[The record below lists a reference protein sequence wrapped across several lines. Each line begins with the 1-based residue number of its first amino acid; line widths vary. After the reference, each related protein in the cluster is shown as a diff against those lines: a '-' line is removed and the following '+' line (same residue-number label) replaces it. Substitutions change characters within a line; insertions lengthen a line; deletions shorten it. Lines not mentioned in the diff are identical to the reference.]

1 MIRLLRPLLLLL
13 LLLAPGLAAAQVP
26 GPPTTASETAA
37 DRPADPERVKA
48 LIATLQDDMQRA
60 ELIDRLQ
67 LLLQAQAPQPEERSA
82 LQTVGS
88 QALVVVS
95 DKVQDVTGAV
105 AAIGGTLARLPEL
118 ATWTRDQLS
127 DPAARSRW
135 GAVFLNVIGVIVAG
149 VAAGWLVRLLLRRP
163 FAALDGRT
171 PATLWGKIPLLLA
184 QAVLDFLPLLAFVLG
199 AYAMAVVLDPPWF
212 VRTVVLALVNAAII
226 SGLALML
233 IRLALTP
240 EHPHL
245 RLLRIGDETAGY
257 LYVWAKRLIY
267 LLVFG
272 YLAVSTA
279 VVLGLPGGSLA
290 ALKYLIGL
298 AVAAM
303 VVVLILQNRQPVADW
318 LRGRRRRAAE
328 GEEAGVTRAVGSAR
342 RRLAE
347 VWHLIAI
354 AYVVVT
360 FAIWALGI
368 NGGFAFIIRAT
379 LLTVLVLAVARLV
392 SSYGPRLIHRAFSI
406 GPELRS
412 RFPGLE
418 HRANRYLPVLDNAL
432 RVVVVLVSILV
443 LLEVW
448 QLGGIAWMETETGR
462 SVLASGGAILLVI
475 VAALVAWEVVSQ
487 LIEYHLNRHDA
498 EGRLVQR
505 SARARTLLPLLRNAF
520 MVLLI
525 TVVVLMVLSEV
536 GINIAPLLAGA
547 GVVGLAIGFGAQTL
561 VKDVIT
567 GVFILFEDTLAV
579 GDVVQIGSDS
589 GVVEAMTIRT
599 IRLRDETGAVHT
611 LPFSSV
617 TSIVNMTKDFSFAVF
632 NVGIGYDQDV
642 DRVTD
647 VLRDLGREM
656 QLDPEWAPNILAP
669 IEIIGLDKFGDSA
682 VIIKARI
689 KTPPIKQWGVMREF
703 NRRMKRR
710 FDELGIDIPFPH
722 RMVLTRSLDKPDGDA
737 AVAAQGAS
745 S

>member
-26 GPPTTASETAA
+26 GTPTTASETAA

-48 LIATLQDDMQRA
+48 LIATLQDDKQRA

-135 GAVFLNVIGVIVAG
+135 GAVFLNVVGVIVAG

-184 QAVLDFLPLLAFVLG
+184 QAVLDFLPLIAFVLG

-328 GEEAGVTRAVGSAR
+328 SEEAGLPAPSAPP
-342 RRLAE
+342 
-347 VWHLIAI
+347 
-354 AYVVVT
+354 
-360 FAIWALGI
+360 
-368 NGGFAFIIRAT
+368 GGASPRSGT
-379 LLTVLVLAVARLV
+379 
-392 SSYGPRLIHRAFSI
+392 SSPSPMSSSPSRSGRSASMAASPSSSGPRC
-406 GPELRS
+406 
-412 RFPGLE
+412 
-418 HRANRYLPVLDNAL
+418 
-432 RVVVVLVSILV
+432 
-443 LLEVW
+443 
-448 QLGGIAWMETETGR
+448 
-462 SVLASGGAILLVI
+462 
-475 VAALVAWEVVSQ
+475 
-487 LIEYHLNRHDA
+487 
-498 EGRLVQR
+498 
-505 SARARTLLPLLRNAF
+505 
-520 MVLLI
+520 
-525 TVVVLMVLSEV
+525 
-536 GINIAPLLAGA
+536 
-547 GVVGLAIGFGAQTL
+547 
-561 VKDVIT
+561 
-567 GVFILFEDTLAV
+567 
-579 GDVVQIGSDS
+579 
-589 GVVEAMTIRT
+589 
-599 IRLRDETGAVHT
+599 
-611 LPFSSV
+611 
-617 TSIVNMTKDFSFAVF
+617 
-632 NVGIGYDQDV
+632 
-642 DRVTD
+642 
-647 VLRDLGREM
+647 
-656 QLDPEWAPNILAP
+656 
-669 IEIIGLDKFGDSA
+669 
-682 VIIKARI
+682 
-689 KTPPIKQWGVMREF
+689 
-703 NRRMKRR
+703 
-710 FDELGIDIPFPH
+710 
-722 RMVLTRSLDKPDGDA
+722 
-737 AVAAQGAS
+737 
-745 S
+745 